1 MTLES
6 ELYEEMI
13 KNYELKWEPL
23 SYPIVAGCDHE
34 WKEVVL
40 YSSVIEECIHCKKTR
55 EEIEGG

>member
-1 MTLES
+1 
-6 ELYEEMI
+6 MI